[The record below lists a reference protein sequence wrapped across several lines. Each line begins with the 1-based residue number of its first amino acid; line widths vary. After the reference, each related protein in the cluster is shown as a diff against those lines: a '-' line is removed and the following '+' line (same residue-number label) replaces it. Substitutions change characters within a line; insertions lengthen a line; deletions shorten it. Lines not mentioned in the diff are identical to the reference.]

1 MKSLQDYIFPYKKE
15 YKFVVK
21 LAATNPSKELLDRFK
36 NIMESKYR
44 LIDMSEVKSLPF
56 QINPVDFVNVKD
68 IGTDVCTFEL
78 TFELPVIDT
87 YIREDVSRIF
97 SIEEARISV
106 RNANSPVQKE
116 LEAAVENKDK
126 DYVKKLSLS
135 PETEDAPKIDQKDY
149 VGNGYVEDML
159 KTLNSKESK
168 EELKI
173 YKSLDESVQLNE
185 MKISV
190 DDFNS
195 YSTILDK
202 LVNEYSKDKTQD
214 LKQFIIDKLSNV
226 NFIDRMG
233 DKQRQFIN
241 DFIKKINDP
250 EYTPKI
256 SDVLGKEV
264 AEKPSEKKPKEKT
277 SENFYSYGKTIA
289 PISDI
294 KKAQREKAELLRMK
308 MAALRNQ
315 KMREGVEEINLDK
328 E

>member
-21 LAATNPSKELLDRFK
+21 LAATKPSKELLNSFK
-36 NIMESKYR
+36 NIMKSKYR
-44 LIDMSEVKSLPF
+44 LIDMSEVKALPF

-68 IGTDVCTFEL
+68 IATDVYTFEL
-78 TFELPVIDT
+78 TFELPVIDE
-87 YIREDVSRIF
+87 YIREDISRIF

-149 VGNGYVEDML
+149 VGNEYVKDML

-173 YKSLDESVQLNE
+173 YKPLDESVQLNE

-195 YSTILDK
+195 YLTILDK
-202 LVNEYSKDKTQD
+202 LITEYNKDKTQD
-214 LKQFIIDKLSNV
+214 IKQFIVDKLSNV
-226 NFIDRMG
+226 NFIDKMG

-256 SDVLGKEV
+256 GDMMGKE
-264 AEKPSEKKPKEKT
+264 EIKKSDKKSSEKSDNK
-277 SENFYSYGKTIA
+277 FYSYSKTVA
-289 PISDI
+289 PMTDI
-294 KKAQREKAELLRMK
+294 KKAKREKADLLRLK
-308 MAALRNQ
+308 TAALH
-315 KMREGVEEINLDK
+315 KMREGVEEINLD
-328 E
+328 EE

>member
-21 LAATNPSKELLDRFK
+21 LATTKPSKELLDSFK

-44 LIDMSEVKSLPF
+44 LIDMSEVKALPF

-68 IGTDVCTFEL
+68 IGTDVCEFEL

-135 PETEDAPKIDQKDY
+135 PETEDAPKINQKDY
-149 VGNGYVEDML
+149 VGNEYVEDML

-190 DDFNS
+190 DNFNS
-195 YSTILDK
+195 YSAMLNK
-202 LVNEYSKDKTQD
+202 LSDEYNKDKTQD
-214 LKQFIIDKLSNV
+214 LKEFIISKLSNIKFV
-226 NFIDRMG
+226 EKMDG
-233 DKQRQFIN
+233 KQRQFIT
-241 DFIKKINDP
+241 DFINKVKDEN
-250 EYTPKI
+250 YTPDI
-256 SDVLGKEV
+256 NVVLGNDKSEEK
-264 AEKPSEKKPKEKT
+264 AEKPTKEKSSEK
-277 SENFYSYGKTIA
+277 FYSYGKTIA
-289 PISDI
+289 PMTDI
-294 KKAQREKAELLRMK
+294 KKAQREKAELLKMK
-308 MAALRNQ
+308 AAALRNQ
-315 KMREGVEEINLDK
+315 KMRESIEEINLD
-328 E
+328 EE

>member
-15 YKFVVK
+15 YKFIVK
-21 LAATNPSKELLDRFK
+21 LAATRPSKELLDNFK

-44 LIDMSEVKSLPF
+44 LLDMSEIKTLPF

-68 IGTDVCTFEL
+68 IGTDICTFEL
-78 TFELPVIDT
+78 TFELPVIDE
-87 YIREDVSRIF
+87 YIREDISRIF
-97 SIEEARISV
+97 SIEEARINV
-106 RNANSPVQKE
+106 RNSNSPVQKE
-116 LEAAVENKDK
+116 LEAAIENKDK

-149 VGNGYVEDML
+149 VGNEYVEDML

-202 LVNEYSKDKTQD
+202 LTDEYNKDKTQD

-226 NFIDRMG
+226 KFIDKMG

-241 DFIKKINDP
+241 DFIKKVNNP

-256 SDVLGKEV
+256 SDMLGKEDV
-264 AEKPSEKKPKEKT
+264 EKPSEKTPKEKS
-277 SENFYSYGKTIA
+277 SEKFYSYGKTIA

-294 KKAQREKAELLRMK
+294 KKAQREKAELLKMK
-308 MAALRNQ
+308 IAALRNQ